1 MNVISESGEGKG
13 GLGRVNPGPHHPG
26 TGVLLRQF
34 PYILACQSSGLCVE
48 GRKNIR
54 DLEQVVRKAFVWG
67 TSKVGPEQDRRK
79 WGTIALRGGG
89 AE

>member
-1 MNVISESGEGKG
+1 MSSVRVEKVKEGWVESTLVPTTLV
-13 GLGRVNPGPHHPG
+13 LGYQI
-26 TGVLLRQF
+26 RQF
-34 PYILACQSSGLCVE
+34 PCILACQSSGLCVE